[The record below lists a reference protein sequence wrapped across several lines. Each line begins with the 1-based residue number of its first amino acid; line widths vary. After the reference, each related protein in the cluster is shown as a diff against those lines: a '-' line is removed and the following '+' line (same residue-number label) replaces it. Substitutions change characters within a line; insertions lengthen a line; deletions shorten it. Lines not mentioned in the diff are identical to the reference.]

1 VSEPPRHRDIE
12 DDRLNAVTSKI
23 IGAAIEVHRIL
34 GPGLLESM
42 YETALCI
49 ELEVRG
55 LTVARQVLVP
65 AYYRGRLLG
74 NYRVDLVVADL
85 VVVEVKCVVVVA
97 PVCEAQLLTYM
108 RLTGKRVGL
117 LLNFHSP
124 LLREGITRRVL

>member
-1 VSEPPRHRDIE
+1 
-12 DDRLNAVTSKI
+12 
-23 IGAAIEVHRIL
+23 
-34 GPGLLESM
+34 M

-49 ELEVRG
+49 ELEAVG
-55 LTVARQVLVP
+55 LTFAQQVLVP